1 MADMLVL
8 QVKATLKYGDLMGEG
23 DMVCSAAF
31 DRDDEFFATAGV
43 SKRIKVTIAVSA
55 KLNPTSPFKTMT
67 ISTARS
73 LFWLH
78 LTVSYV
84 HRTFMRRSA

>member
-1 MADMLVL
+1 MMRFDKLAL

-43 SKRIKVTIAVSA
+43 SKRIKASIFATI
-55 KLNPTSPFKTMT
+55 
-67 ISTARS
+67 
-73 LFWLH
+73 
-78 LTVSYV
+78 
-84 HRTFMRRSA
+84 